1 MRKYFGTD
9 GIRGR
14 AGKFPITVDFFT
26 KLGFAAGKVLTKDNQ
41 STSKPKVIIGK
52 DTRESG
58 YMLESALE
66 AGFSAAGVDVFLTG
80 PIPTPAIAYLTKA
93 MRAKIGVVISASH
106 NLYQD
111 NGIKFFS
118 SNGLKLD
125 DLIELEIEKTID
137 GIENLDSENIGKAKR
152 VDDAQGRYVEFCKN
166 TFPKDLSLEG
176 LKIVLDCSHGA
187 TYQVA
192 PKIFTELGADI
203 YSIGVSPN
211 GSNINEGCGSTSL
224 ELLRSEVQ
232 KNKANL
238 GIAFDGDG
246 DRVLMVNS
254 NGDKVD
260 GDQLLFIIVRAAFEE
275 NRFDSGVV
283 GTLMTNLAFEENLK
297 ELGIQFLRSGVGDR
311 YVSEMM
317 QEKNW
322 LFGGENSGHILLKDL
337 HTTGD
342 GIISALQV
350 LKSIKQRQISFDKAV
365 SEINL
370 YPQILLNIP
379 LHKEIDLNTQEIKK
393 SIREAEKI
401 MNNSG
406 RVLLRKSGTEP
417 VVRIMVEG
425 KNRDI
430 VLSAANIIKTAIVKY
445 SQSSI

>member
-14 AGKFPITVDFFT
+14 AGKFPITIDFFT
-26 KLGFAAGKVLTKDNQ
+26 KLGFAAGKVLTNDNQ
-41 STSKPKVIIGK
+41 SSSKPKVIIGK

-93 MRAKIGVVISASH
+93 LRAQIGVVISASH

-118 SNGLKLD
+118 NNGLKLD
-125 DLIELEIEKTID
+125 DEIELEIEKTID

-176 LKIVLDCSHGA
+176 LQIVLDCSHGA

-203 YSIGVSPN
+203 QTIGVSPN
-211 GSNINEGCGSTSL
+211 GTNINDGCGSTSL
-224 ELLRSEVQ
+224 ELLRTEV
-232 KNKANL
+232 KKINADL

-275 NRFDSGVV
+275 NHFDSGVV
-283 GTLMTNLAFEENLK
+283 GTLMTNLAFEENMK
-297 ELGIQFLRSGVGDR
+297 ELGIGFSRSGVGDR

-317 QEKNW
+317 HEKNW
-322 LFGGENSGHILLKDL
+322 IYGGENSGHILLKDF

-350 LKSIKQRQISFDKAV
+350 LKAIKKRQISFDQAV

-379 LHKEIDLNTQEIKK
+379 LDIEIDLESDEIQS
-393 SIREAEKI
+393 SIHEAEKL
-401 MNNSG
+401 MNNNG

-417 VVRIMVEG
+417 LIRIMTEA
-425 KNRDI
+425 KDKHNALD
-430 VLSAANIIKTAIVKY
+430 AANLIKETITR
-445 SQSSI
+445 

>member
-41 STSKPKVIIGK
+41 SSSKPKVIIGK

-93 MRAKIGVVISASH
+93 LRAQIGVVISASH

-125 DLIELEIEKTID
+125 DEIELEIEKTID

-152 VDDAQGRYVEFCKN
+152 VDDAQGRYAEFCKN

-203 YSIGVSPN
+203 HTIGVGPN
-211 GSNINEGCGSTSL
+211 GTNINDGCGSTSL
-224 ELLRSEVQ
+224 ELLIAEV
-232 KNKANL
+232 KKINADL

-275 NRFDSGVV
+275 NHFDSGVV
-283 GTLMTNLAFEENLK
+283 GTLMTNLAFEENMK
-297 ELGIQFLRSGVGDR
+297 ELGIGFSRSGVGDR

-322 LFGGENSGHILLKDL
+322 IYGGENSGHILLKDF

-350 LKSIKQRQISFDKAV
+350 LKAIKKRQISFDQAV

-379 LHKEIDLNTQEIKK
+379 LDKEVDLEADEIQS
-393 SIREAEKI
+393 SIREAEKL
-401 MNNSG
+401 MNNNG

-417 VVRIMVEG
+417 LIRIMTES
-425 KNRDI
+425 KDKHNALD
-430 VLSAANIIKTAIVKY
+430 AANLIKETITK
-445 SQSSI
+445 

>member
-26 KLGFAAGKVLTKDNQ
+26 KLGFAAGKVLTKDNK
-41 STSKPKVIIGK
+41 SSSKPKVIIGK

-93 MRAKIGVVISASH
+93 LRAQIGVVISASH

-125 DLIELEIEKTID
+125 DEIELEIEKTID

-203 YSIGVSPN
+203 HTIGVGPN
-211 GSNINEGCGSTSL
+211 GTNINDGCGSTSL
-224 ELLRSEVQ
+224 ELLRSEV
-232 KNKANL
+232 KKINAHL

-246 DRVLMVNS
+246 DRVMMVNS

-275 NRFDSGVV
+275 NHFDSGVV
-283 GTLMTNLAFEENLK
+283 GTLMTNLAFEENMK
-297 ELGIQFLRSGVGDR
+297 ELGIGFSRSGVGDR

-322 LFGGENSGHILLKDL
+322 IYGGENSGHILLKDF

-350 LKSIKQRQISFDKAV
+350 LKAIKKRQISFDQAV

-379 LHKEIDLNTQEIKK
+379 LDKEVDLEADEIQR
-393 SIREAEKI
+393 SIREAEKL
-401 MNNSG
+401 MNNNG

-417 VVRIMVEG
+417 LIRIMTES
-425 KNRDI
+425 KDKHNALD
-430 VLSAANIIKTAIVKY
+430 AANLIKETITK
-445 SQSSI
+445 

>member
-1 MRKYFGTD
+1 
-9 GIRGR
+9 
-14 AGKFPITVDFFT
+14 
-26 KLGFAAGKVLTKDNQ
+26 
-41 STSKPKVIIGK
+41 
-52 DTRESG
+52 
-58 YMLESALE
+58 
-66 AGFSAAGVDVFLTG
+66 
-80 PIPTPAIAYLTKA
+80 
-93 MRAKIGVVISASH
+93 
-106 NLYQD
+106 
-111 NGIKFFS
+111 
-118 SNGLKLD
+118 
-125 DLIELEIEKTID
+125 
-137 GIENLDSENIGKAKR
+137 

-203 YSIGVSPN
+203 QTIGVSPN
-211 GSNINEGCGSTSL
+211 GTNINDGCGSTSL
-224 ELLRSEVQ
+224 ELLRTEV
-232 KNKANL
+232 KKINADL

-246 DRVLMVNS
+246 DRVQMVNS

-275 NRFDSGVV
+275 NHFDSGVV
-283 GTLMTNLAFEENLK
+283 GTLMTNLAFEENMK
-297 ELGIQFLRSGVGDR
+297 ELGIGFSRSGVGDR

-322 LFGGENSGHILLKDL
+322 IYGGENSGHILLKDF

-350 LKSIKQRQISFDKAV
+350 LKAIKKRQISFDQAV

-379 LHKEIDLNTQEIKK
+379 LDKEIDLETEEIQS

-401 MNNSG
+401 MNNNG

-417 VVRIMVEG
+417 LIRIMTEA
-425 KNRDI
+425 KDKHNALD
-430 VLSAANIIKTAIVKY
+430 AANLIKETITK
-445 SQSSI
+445 

>member
-41 STSKPKVIIGK
+41 SSSKPKVIIGK

-93 MRAKIGVVISASH
+93 LRAQIGVVISASH

-125 DLIELEIEKTID
+125 DEIEFEIEKTID

-203 YSIGVSPN
+203 HTIGVSPN
-211 GSNINEGCGSTSL
+211 GTNINDGCGSTSL
-224 ELLRSEVQ
+224 ELLRSEV
-232 KNKANL
+232 KKINAHL

-275 NRFDSGVV
+275 SHFDSGVV
-283 GTLMTNLAFEENLK
+283 GTLMTNLAFEENMK
-297 ELGIQFLRSGVGDR
+297 ELGIGFSRSGVGDR

-317 QEKNW
+317 QQKNW
-322 LFGGENSGHILLKDL
+322 IFGGENSGHILLQDF

-350 LKSIKQRQISFDKAV
+350 LKAIKKRQISFDQAV

-379 LHKEIDLNTQEIKK
+379 LDKEVDLEADEIQS
-393 SIREAEKI
+393 SIREAEKL
-401 MNNSG
+401 MNNNG

-417 VVRIMVEG
+417 LIRIMTES
-425 KNRDI
+425 KDKHNALD
-430 VLSAANIIKTAIVKY
+430 AANLIKETITK
-445 SQSSI
+445 

>member
-1 MRKYFGTD
+1 MRRYFGTD

-93 MRAKIGVVISASH
+93 MRAQIGVVISASH
-106 NLYQD
+106 NLYKD

-125 DLIELEIEKTID
+125 DEIELEIENTID

-176 LKIVLDCSHGA
+176 IKIVLDCSHGA

-203 YSIGVSPN
+203 HTIGVGPN
-211 GSNINEGCGSTSL
+211 GTNINDGCGSTSL
-224 ELLRSEVQ
+224 ELLRSEV
-232 KNKANL
+232 KKINADL

-275 NRFDSGVV
+275 NHFDSGVV
-283 GTLMTNLAFEENLK
+283 GTLMTNLAFEENMK
-297 ELGIQFLRSGVGDR
+297 ELGIGFSRSGVGDR

-322 LFGGENSGHILLKDL
+322 IYGGENSGHILLKDF

-342 GIISALQV
+342 GVISALQV
-350 LKSIKQRQISFDKAV
+350 LKAIKKRQISFDQAV

-379 LHKEIDLNTQEIKK
+379 LDKEIDLETEEIQN
-393 SIREAEKI
+393 SIHEAEKI
-401 MNNSG
+401 MNNNG

-417 VVRIMVEG
+417 LVRIMTEG
-425 KNRDI
+425 KDKD
-430 VLSAANIIKTAIVKY
+430 LALKAAQAIQKV
-445 SQSSI
+445 IEN

>member
-41 STSKPKVIIGK
+41 SSSKPKVIIGK

-93 MRAKIGVVISASH
+93 LRAQIGVVISASH

-125 DLIELEIEKTID
+125 DEIELEIEKMID

-166 TFPKDLSLEG
+166 TFPKDLSIEG
-176 LKIVLDCSHGA
+176 LKIVIDCSHGA

-203 YSIGVSPN
+203 HTIGVSPN
-211 GSNINEGCGSTSL
+211 GTNINDGCGSTSL
-224 ELLRSEVQ
+224 ELLRTEV
-232 KNKANL
+232 KKINADL

-246 DRVLMVNS
+246 DRVLMINS

-275 NRFDSGVV
+275 SHLDSGVV
-283 GTLMTNLAFEENLK
+283 GTLMTNLAFEENMK
-297 ELGIQFLRSGVGDR
+297 ELGIGFSRSGVGDR

-322 LFGGENSGHILLKDL
+322 IFGGENSGHILLKDF

-350 LKSIKQRQISFDKAV
+350 LKAIKKRQISFDQAV

-379 LHKEIDLNTQEIKK
+379 LDKEIDLEADEIQS
-393 SIREAEKI
+393 SIREAEKL
-401 MNNSG
+401 MNNNG

-417 VVRIMVEG
+417 LIRIMTES
-425 KNRDI
+425 KDKHNALD
-430 VLSAANIIKTAIVKY
+430 AAHLIKEKITK
-445 SQSSI
+445 

>member
-41 STSKPKVIIGK
+41 SSSKPKVIIGK

-93 MRAKIGVVISASH
+93 LRAQIGVVISASH

-125 DLIELEIEKTID
+125 DEIELKIEKTID

-192 PKIFTELGADI
+192 PQIFTELGADI
-203 YSIGVSPN
+203 HTIGVSPN
-211 GSNINEGCGSTSL
+211 GTNINDGCGSTSL
-224 ELLRSEVQ
+224 ELLRSEV
-232 KNKANL
+232 KKINADL

-260 GDQLLFIIVRAAFEE
+260 GDQLLYIIVRAAFEE
-275 NRFDSGVV
+275 NHFNSGVV
-283 GTLMTNLAFEENLK
+283 GTLMTNLAFEENMK
-297 ELGIQFLRSGVGDR
+297 ELGVGFSRSGVGDR

-322 LFGGENSGHILLKDL
+322 IYGGENSGHILLKDF

-350 LKSIKQRQISFDKAV
+350 LRAIKKRQISFDQAV

-379 LHKEIDLNTQEIKK
+379 LDKDIDLEADEIQN
-393 SIREAEKI
+393 SIHEAEKL
-401 MNNSG
+401 MNNNG

-417 VVRIMVEG
+417 LIRIMTEA
-425 KNRDI
+425 KDKHNALD
-430 VLSAANIIKTAIVKY
+430 AANLIKETITK
-445 SQSSI
+445 

>member
-41 STSKPKVIIGK
+41 SSSKPKVIIGK

-93 MRAKIGVVISASH
+93 LRAQIGVVISASH

-125 DLIELEIEKTID
+125 DEIELEIEKTID
-137 GIENLDSENIGKAKR
+137 SIENLDSENIGKAKR

-166 TFPKDLSLEG
+166 TLPKDLSLEG
-176 LKIVLDCSHGA
+176 LKIILDCSHGA

-203 YSIGVSPN
+203 HTIGVSPN
-211 GSNINEGCGSTSL
+211 GTNINDGCGSTSL
-224 ELLRSEVQ
+224 ELLRAEV
-232 KNKANL
+232 KKINADL

-254 NGDKVD
+254 KGDKVD

-275 NRFDSGVV
+275 NHFDSGVV
-283 GTLMTNLAFEENLK
+283 GTLMTNLAFEENMK
-297 ELGIQFLRSGVGDR
+297 ELGIGFSRSGVGDR

-322 LFGGENSGHILLKDL
+322 IYGGENSGHILLKDF

-342 GIISALQV
+342 GIISSLQV
-350 LKSIKQRQISFDKAV
+350 LKAIKKRQISFDQAV

-379 LHKEIDLNTQEIKK
+379 LDKEIDLETEEIQS
-393 SIREAEKI
+393 SIREAEKL
-401 MNNSG
+401 MNNNG

-417 VVRIMVEG
+417 LIRIMTEF
-425 KNRDI
+425 KDKHNALD
-430 VLSAANIIKTAIVKY
+430 AANLIKVTITK
-445 SQSSI
+445 

>member
-41 STSKPKVIIGK
+41 SSSKPKVIIGK

-93 MRAKIGVVISASH
+93 LRAQIGVVISASH

-118 SNGLKLD
+118 SRGLKLD
-125 DLIELEIEKTID
+125 DEIELKIEKTID

-192 PKIFTELGADI
+192 PQIFTELGADI
-203 YSIGVSPN
+203 HTIGVSPN
-211 GSNINEGCGSTSL
+211 GTNINDGCGSTSL
-224 ELLRSEVQ
+224 ELLRSEV
-232 KNKANL
+232 KKINADL

-275 NRFDSGVV
+275 NHFNSGVV
-283 GTLMTNLAFEENLK
+283 GTLMTNLAFEENMK
-297 ELGIQFLRSGVGDR
+297 ELGVGFSRSGVGDR

-322 LFGGENSGHILLKDL
+322 IYGGENSGHILLKDF

-350 LKSIKQRQISFDKAV
+350 LKAIKKRQISFDQAA

-379 LHKEIDLNTQEIKK
+379 LDEEIDLEADEIQS
-393 SIREAEKI
+393 SIRDAEKL
-401 MNNSG
+401 MNNNG

-417 VVRIMVEG
+417 LIRIMTEA
-425 KNRDI
+425 KDKDNALD
-430 VLSAANIIKTAIVKY
+430 AANLIKETITK
-445 SQSSI
+445 

>member
-41 STSKPKVIIGK
+41 SSSKPKVIIGK

-93 MRAKIGVVISASH
+93 LRAHIGVVISASH

-125 DLIELEIEKTID
+125 DEIELEIEKSID
-137 GIENLDSENIGKAKR
+137 EIENLDSENIGKAKR

-176 LKIVLDCSHGA
+176 LKIILDCSHGA

-203 YSIGVSPN
+203 QTIGVGPN
-211 GSNINEGCGSTSL
+211 GTNINDGCGSTSL
-224 ELLRSEVQ
+224 ELLRTEV
-232 KNKANL
+232 KKINADL

-260 GDQLLFIIVRAAFEE
+260 GDQLLYIIVRAAFEE
-275 NRFDSGVV
+275 NHFDSGVV
-283 GTLMTNLAFEENLK
+283 GTLMTNLAFEENMK
-297 ELGIQFLRSGVGDR
+297 ELGIGFSRSGVGDR

-322 LFGGENSGHILLKDL
+322 IYGGENSGHILLKDF

-350 LKSIKQRQISFDKAV
+350 LKAIKKRQISFDQAV

-379 LHKEIDLNTQEIKK
+379 LDKEIDLEDDEIQS
-393 SIREAEKI
+393 SIREAENL
-401 MNNSG
+401 MNNNG

-417 VVRIMVEG
+417 LIRIMTEA
-425 KNRDI
+425 KDKHNALD
-430 VLSAANIIKTAIVKY
+430 AANLIKETITR
-445 SQSSI
+445 

>member
-41 STSKPKVIIGK
+41 SSSKPKVIIGK

-93 MRAKIGVVISASH
+93 LRAQIGVVISASH

-125 DLIELEIEKTID
+125 DEIELKIEKTID

-192 PKIFTELGADI
+192 PQIFTELGADI
-203 YSIGVSPN
+203 YTIGVSPN
-211 GSNINEGCGSTSL
+211 GTNINDGCGSTSL
-224 ELLRSEVQ
+224 ELLRSEV
-232 KNKANL
+232 KKINADL

-275 NRFDSGVV
+275 NHFNSGVV
-283 GTLMTNLAFEENLK
+283 GTLMTNLAFEENMK
-297 ELGIQFLRSGVGDR
+297 ELGVGFSRSGVGDR

-322 LFGGENSGHILLKDL
+322 IYGGENSGHILLKDF

-350 LKSIKQRQISFDKAV
+350 LRAIKKRQISFDQAV

-379 LHKEIDLNTQEIKK
+379 LDKEIDLEAEEIQN
-393 SIREAEKI
+393 SIREAEKL
-401 MNNSG
+401 MNNNG

-417 VVRIMVEG
+417 LIRIMTEA
-425 KNRDI
+425 KDKHNALD
-430 VLSAANIIKTAIVKY
+430 AANLIKETITK
-445 SQSSI
+445 

>member
-41 STSKPKVIIGK
+41 SSSKPKVIIGK

-93 MRAKIGVVISASH
+93 LRAQIGVVISASH

-125 DLIELEIEKTID
+125 DEIELEIEKMID

-166 TFPKDLSLEG
+166 TFPKDLSIEG
-176 LKIVLDCSHGA
+176 LKIVIDCSHGA

-203 YSIGVSPN
+203 HTIGVSPN
-211 GSNINEGCGSTSL
+211 GTNINDGCGSTSL
-224 ELLRSEVQ
+224 ELLRTEV
-232 KNKANL
+232 KKINADL

-246 DRVLMVNS
+246 DRVLMINS

-275 NRFDSGVV
+275 SHLDSGVV
-283 GTLMTNLAFEENLK
+283 GTLMTNLAFEENMK
-297 ELGIQFLRSGVGDR
+297 ELGIGFSRSGVGDR

-317 QEKNW
+317 KEKNW
-322 LFGGENSGHILLKDL
+322 IYGGENSGHILLKDF

-350 LKSIKQRQISFDKAV
+350 LKAIKKRQISFDQAV

-379 LHKEIDLNTQEIKK
+379 LDKEIDLEADEIQS
-393 SIREAEKI
+393 SIREAEKL
-401 MNNSG
+401 MNNNG

-417 VVRIMVEG
+417 LIRIMTES
-425 KNRDI
+425 KDKHNALD
-430 VLSAANIIKTAIVKY
+430 AAHLIKETITK
-445 SQSSI
+445 

>member
-41 STSKPKVIIGK
+41 SSSKPKVIIGK

-93 MRAKIGVVISASH
+93 LRAQIGVVISASH

-125 DLIELEIEKTID
+125 DEIELKIEKTID

-192 PKIFTELGADI
+192 PKIFTELGTDI
-203 YSIGVSPN
+203 HTIGVSPN
-211 GSNINEGCGSTSL
+211 GTNINDGCGSTSL
-224 ELLRSEVQ
+224 ELLRTEV
-232 KNKANL
+232 KKINADL

-275 NRFDSGVV
+275 NHFNSGVV
-283 GTLMTNLAFEENLK
+283 GTLMTNLAFEENMK
-297 ELGIQFLRSGVGDR
+297 ELGIGFSRSGVGDR

-322 LFGGENSGHILLKDL
+322 IYGGENSGHILLKDF
-337 HTTGD
+337 HTTGN

-350 LKSIKQRQISFDKAV
+350 MKAIKKRQISFDQAV

-379 LHKEIDLNTQEIKK
+379 LDKDIDLEADEIQS
-393 SIREAEKI
+393 SIREAEKL
-401 MNNSG
+401 MNNNG

-417 VVRIMVEG
+417 LIRIMTES
-425 KNRDI
+425 KDKHNALD
-430 VLSAANIIKTAIVKY
+430 AANLIKETITK
-445 SQSSI
+445 

>member
-41 STSKPKVIIGK
+41 SSSKPKVIIGK

-93 MRAKIGVVISASH
+93 LRAQIGVVISASH

-125 DLIELEIEKTID
+125 DEIELEIEKTID

-152 VDDAQGRYVEFCKN
+152 VDDAQGRYAEFCKN

-203 YSIGVSPN
+203 HTIGVGPN
-211 GSNINEGCGSTSL
+211 GTNINDGCGSTSL
-224 ELLRSEVQ
+224 ELLRSEV
-232 KNKANL
+232 KKINADL

-275 NRFDSGVV
+275 NHFDSGVV
-283 GTLMTNLAFEENLK
+283 GTLMTNLAFEENMK
-297 ELGIQFLRSGVGDR
+297 ELGIGFSRSGVGDR

-322 LFGGENSGHILLKDL
+322 IYGGENSGHILLKDF

-350 LKSIKQRQISFDKAV
+350 LKAIKKRQISFDQAV

-379 LHKEIDLNTQEIKK
+379 LDKEVDLEADEIQS
-393 SIREAEKI
+393 SIREAEKL
-401 MNNSG
+401 MNNNG

-417 VVRIMVEG
+417 LIRIMTES
-425 KNRDI
+425 KDKHNALD
-430 VLSAANIIKTAIVKY
+430 AANLIKETITK
-445 SQSSI
+445 

>member
-41 STSKPKVIIGK
+41 SSSKPKVIIGK

-93 MRAKIGVVISASH
+93 LRAQIGVVISASH

-118 SNGLKLD
+118 SNGFKLD
-125 DLIELEIEKTID
+125 DEIELKIEKTID

-192 PKIFTELGADI
+192 PQIFTELGADI
-203 YSIGVSPN
+203 HTIGVSPN
-211 GSNINEGCGSTSL
+211 GTNINDGCGSTSL
-224 ELLRSEVQ
+224 ELLRSEV
-232 KNKANL
+232 KKINADL

-275 NRFDSGVV
+275 SHFNSGVV
-283 GTLMTNLAFEENLK
+283 GTLMTNLAFEENMK
-297 ELGIQFLRSGVGDR
+297 ELGVGFSRSGVGDR

-322 LFGGENSGHILLKDL
+322 IYGGENSGHILLKDF

-350 LKSIKQRQISFDKAV
+350 LRAIKKRQISFDQAA

-379 LHKEIDLNTQEIKK
+379 LDKEIDLEADEIQS
-393 SIREAEKI
+393 SIRDAEKL
-401 MNNSG
+401 MNNNG

-417 VVRIMVEG
+417 LIRIMTEAKD
-425 KNRDI
+425 KNNALD
-430 VLSAANIIKTAIVKY
+430 AANLIKETITK
-445 SQSSI
+445 

>member
-41 STSKPKVIIGK
+41 SSSKPKVIIGK

-93 MRAKIGVVISASH
+93 LRAQIGVVISASH

-118 SNGLKLD
+118 NNGLKLD
-125 DLIELEIEKTID
+125 DEIELEIEKTID

-176 LKIVLDCSHGA
+176 LQIVLDCSHGA

-203 YSIGVSPN
+203 HTIGVGPN
-211 GSNINEGCGSTSL
+211 GTNINDGCGSTSL
-224 ELLRSEVQ
+224 ELLRAEV
-232 KNKANL
+232 KKINADL

-275 NRFDSGVV
+275 NHFDSGVV
-283 GTLMTNLAFEENLK
+283 GTLMTNLAFEENMK
-297 ELGIQFLRSGVGDR
+297 ELGIGFSRSGVGDR

-317 QEKNW
+317 HEKNW
-322 LFGGENSGHILLKDL
+322 IYGGENSGHILLKDF

-350 LKSIKQRQISFDKAV
+350 LKAIKKRQISFDQAV

-379 LHKEIDLNTQEIKK
+379 LDKEVDLEADEIQS
-393 SIREAEKI
+393 SIREAEKL
-401 MNNSG
+401 MNNNG

-417 VVRIMVEG
+417 LIRIMTES
-425 KNRDI
+425 KDKHNALD
-430 VLSAANIIKTAIVKY
+430 AANLIKETITK
-445 SQSSI
+445 

>member
-41 STSKPKVIIGK
+41 SSSKPKVIIGK

-93 MRAKIGVVISASH
+93 LRAQIGVVISASH

-118 SNGLKLD
+118 NNGLKLD
-125 DLIELEIEKTID
+125 DEIELEIEKTID

-176 LKIVLDCSHGA
+176 LQIVLDCSHGA

-203 YSIGVSPN
+203 HTIGVGPN
-211 GSNINEGCGSTSL
+211 GTNINDGCGSTSL
-224 ELLRSEVQ
+224 ELLRAEV
-232 KNKANL
+232 KKINADL

-275 NRFDSGVV
+275 NHFDSGVV
-283 GTLMTNLAFEENLK
+283 GTLMTNLAFEENMK
-297 ELGIQFLRSGVGDR
+297 ELGIGFSRSGVGDR

-317 QEKNW
+317 HEKNW
-322 LFGGENSGHILLKDL
+322 IYGGENSGHILLKDF

-350 LKSIKQRQISFDKAV
+350 LKAIKKRQISFDQAV

-379 LHKEIDLNTQEIKK
+379 LDIEIDLESDEIQS
-393 SIREAEKI
+393 SIHEAEKL
-401 MNNSG
+401 MNNNG

-417 VVRIMVEG
+417 LIRIMTEA
-425 KNRDI
+425 KDKHNALD
-430 VLSAANIIKTAIVKY
+430 AANLIKETITR
-445 SQSSI
+445 

>member
-41 STSKPKVIIGK
+41 SSSKPKVIIGK

-93 MRAKIGVVISASH
+93 LRAQIGVVISASH

-125 DLIELEIEKTID
+125 DEIEIEIEKKID

-203 YSIGVSPN
+203 HTIGVSPN
-211 GSNINEGCGSTSL
+211 GTNINDGCGSTSL
-224 ELLRSEVQ
+224 ELLRIEV
-232 KNKANL
+232 KKINADL

-246 DRVLMVNS
+246 DRVLMINS

-260 GDQLLFIIVRAAFEE
+260 GDQLLFIIVRASFEE
-275 NRFDSGVV
+275 NHFDSGVV
-283 GTLMTNLAFEENLK
+283 GTLMTNLAFEENMK
-297 ELGIQFLRSGVGDR
+297 ELGIGFSRSGVGDR

-322 LFGGENSGHILLKDL
+322 IYGGENSGHILLKDF

-350 LKSIKQRQISFDKAV
+350 LKAIKKRQISFDQAV

-379 LHKEIDLNTQEIKK
+379 LDKEIDLEADEIQS
-393 SIREAEKI
+393 SIREAEKL
-401 MNNSG
+401 MNNNG

-417 VVRIMVEG
+417 LIRIMTES
-425 KNRDI
+425 KDKHNALD
-430 VLSAANIIKTAIVKY
+430 AANLIKETITK
-445 SQSSI
+445 

>member
-26 KLGFAAGKVLTKDNQ
+26 KLGFAAGKVLTKDNK
-41 STSKPKVIIGK
+41 SSSKPKVIIGK

-93 MRAKIGVVISASH
+93 LRAQIGVVISASH

-125 DLIELEIEKTID
+125 DEIELEIEKTID

-152 VDDAQGRYVEFCKN
+152 VDDAQGRYAEFCKN

-203 YSIGVSPN
+203 HTIGVGPN
-211 GSNINEGCGSTSL
+211 GTNINDGCGSTSL
-224 ELLRSEVQ
+224 ELLRAEV
-232 KNKANL
+232 KKINADL

-275 NRFDSGVV
+275 NHFDSGVV
-283 GTLMTNLAFEENLK
+283 GTLMTNLAFEENMK
-297 ELGIQFLRSGVGDR
+297 ELGIGFSRSGVGDR

-317 QEKNW
+317 HEKNW
-322 LFGGENSGHILLKDL
+322 IYGGENSGHILLKDF

-350 LKSIKQRQISFDKAV
+350 LKAIKKRQISFDKAV

-379 LHKEIDLNTQEIKK
+379 LDKEVDLEADEIQS
-393 SIREAEKI
+393 SIREAEKL
-401 MNNSG
+401 MNNNG

-417 VVRIMVEG
+417 LIRIMTES
-425 KNRDI
+425 KDKHNALD
-430 VLSAANIIKTAIVKY
+430 AANLIKETITK
-445 SQSSI
+445 

>member
-26 KLGFAAGKVLTKDNQ
+26 KLGFAAGKVLTKDNK
-41 STSKPKVIIGK
+41 SSSKPKVIIGK

-80 PIPTPAIAYLTKA
+80 PIPTAAIAYLTKA
-93 MRAKIGVVISASH
+93 LRAQIGVVISASH

-125 DLIELEIEKTID
+125 DEIELEIEKTID
-137 GIENLDSENIGKAKR
+137 EIENLDSENIGKAKR

-203 YSIGVSPN
+203 HTIGVGPN
-211 GSNINEGCGSTSL
+211 GTNINDGCGSTSL
-224 ELLRSEVQ
+224 ELLRSEV
-232 KNKANL
+232 KKINAGL

-275 NRFDSGVV
+275 NHFDSGVV
-283 GTLMTNLAFEENLK
+283 GTLMTNLAFEENMK
-297 ELGIQFLRSGVGDR
+297 ELGIGFSRSGVGDR

-322 LFGGENSGHILLKDL
+322 IYGGENSGHILLKDF

-350 LKSIKQRQISFDKAV
+350 LKAIKKRQISFDQAV

-379 LHKEIDLNTQEIKK
+379 LDKEIDLEADEIQR
-393 SIREAEKI
+393 SIREAEKL
-401 MNNSG
+401 MNNNG
-406 RVLLRKSGTEP
+406 RVLIRKSGTEP
-417 VVRIMVEG
+417 LIRIMTET
-425 KNRDI
+425 KDKHNALD
-430 VLSAANIIKTAIVKY
+430 AANLIKETITK
-445 SQSSI
+445 

>member
-41 STSKPKVIIGK
+41 SSSKPKVIIGK

-93 MRAKIGVVISASH
+93 LRAQIGVVISASH

-125 DLIELEIEKTID
+125 DEIELEIEKTID

-203 YSIGVSPN
+203 HTIGVGPN
-211 GSNINEGCGSTSL
+211 GTNINDGCGSTSL
-224 ELLRSEVQ
+224 ELLIAEV
-232 KNKANL
+232 KKINADL

-275 NRFDSGVV
+275 NHFDSGVV
-283 GTLMTNLAFEENLK
+283 GTLMTNLAFEENMK
-297 ELGIQFLRSGVGDR
+297 ELGIGFSRSGVGDR

-322 LFGGENSGHILLKDL
+322 IYGGENSGHILLKDF

-350 LKSIKQRQISFDKAV
+350 LKAIKKRQISFDQAV

-379 LHKEIDLNTQEIKK
+379 LDKEVDLEADEIQS
-393 SIREAEKI
+393 SIREAEKL
-401 MNNSG
+401 MNNNG

-417 VVRIMVEG
+417 LIRIMTES
-425 KNRDI
+425 KDKHNALD
-430 VLSAANIIKTAIVKY
+430 AANLIKETITK
-445 SQSSI
+445 

>member
-14 AGKFPITVDFFT
+14 AGKFPITIDFFT
-26 KLGFAAGKVLTKDNQ
+26 KLGFAAGKVLTNDNQ
-41 STSKPKVIIGK
+41 SSSKPKVIIGK

-93 MRAKIGVVISASH
+93 LRAQIGVVISASH

-125 DLIELEIEKTID
+125 DEIELEIEKTID

-152 VDDAQGRYVEFCKN
+152 VDDAQGRYAEFCKN

-203 YSIGVSPN
+203 HTIGVGPN
-211 GSNINEGCGSTSL
+211 GTNINDGCGSTSL
-224 ELLRSEVQ
+224 ELLRAEV
-232 KNKANL
+232 KKINADL

-275 NRFDSGVV
+275 NHFDSGVV
-283 GTLMTNLAFEENLK
+283 GTLMTNLAFEENMK
-297 ELGIQFLRSGVGDR
+297 ELGIGFSRSGVGDR

-322 LFGGENSGHILLKDL
+322 IYGGENSGHILLKDF

-350 LKSIKQRQISFDKAV
+350 LKAIKKRQISFDKAV

-379 LHKEIDLNTQEIKK
+379 LDKEVDLEADEIQS
-393 SIREAEKI
+393 SIREAEKL
-401 MNNSG
+401 MSNNG

-417 VVRIMVEG
+417 LIRIMTES
-425 KNRDI
+425 KDKHNALD
-430 VLSAANIIKTAIVKY
+430 AANLIKETITK
-445 SQSSI
+445 

>member
-41 STSKPKVIIGK
+41 SSSKPKVIIGK

-93 MRAKIGVVISASH
+93 LRAQIGVVISASH

-125 DLIELEIEKTID
+125 DEIELKIEKTID

-192 PKIFTELGADI
+192 PQIFTELGADI
-203 YSIGVSPN
+203 HTIGVSPN
-211 GSNINEGCGSTSL
+211 GTNINDGCGSTSL
-224 ELLRSEVQ
+224 ELLRSEV
-232 KNKANL
+232 KKINADL

-275 NRFDSGVV
+275 NHFNSGVV
-283 GTLMTNLAFEENLK
+283 GTLMTNLAFEENMK
-297 ELGIQFLRSGVGDR
+297 ELGIGFSRSGVGDR

-322 LFGGENSGHILLKDL
+322 IYGGENSGHILLKDF

-350 LKSIKQRQISFDKAV
+350 MKAIKKRQISFDQAV

-379 LHKEIDLNTQEIKK
+379 LDKDIDLEADEIQS
-393 SIREAEKI
+393 SIREAEKL
-401 MNNSG
+401 MNNNG

-417 VVRIMVEG
+417 LIRIMTET
-425 KNRDI
+425 KDKHNALD
-430 VLSAANIIKTAIVKY
+430 AANLIKETITK
-445 SQSSI
+445 

>member
-41 STSKPKVIIGK
+41 SSSKPKVIIGK

-93 MRAKIGVVISASH
+93 LRAQIGVVISASH

-125 DLIELEIEKTID
+125 DEIELEIEKMID

-166 TFPKDLSLEG
+166 TFPKDLSIEG
-176 LKIVLDCSHGA
+176 LKIVIDCSHGA

-203 YSIGVSPN
+203 HTIGVSPN
-211 GSNINEGCGSTSL
+211 GTNINDGCGSTSL
-224 ELLRSEVQ
+224 ELLRSEV
-232 KNKANL
+232 KKINAHL

-275 NRFDSGVV
+275 SHFDSGVV
-283 GTLMTNLAFEENLK
+283 GTLMTNLAFEENMK
-297 ELGIQFLRSGVGDR
+297 ELGIGFSRSGVGDR

-317 QEKNW
+317 KEKNW
-322 LFGGENSGHILLKDL
+322 IYGGENSGHILLKDF

-350 LKSIKQRQISFDKAV
+350 LKAIKKRQISFDQAV

-379 LHKEIDLNTQEIKK
+379 LDKEIDLEADEIQS
-393 SIREAEKI
+393 SIREAEKL
-401 MNNSG
+401 MNNNG

-417 VVRIMVEG
+417 LIRIMTES
-425 KNRDI
+425 KDKHNALD
-430 VLSAANIIKTAIVKY
+430 AAHLIKEKITK
-445 SQSSI
+445 

>member
-26 KLGFAAGKVLTKDNQ
+26 KLGFAAGKVLTKDNKL
-41 STSKPKVIIGK
+41 TSKPKVIIGK

-93 MRAKIGVVISASH
+93 MRAQIGVVISASH

-125 DLIELEIEKTID
+125 DQIELEIENTID
-137 GIENLDSENIGKAKR
+137 GIESLDSENIGKAKR

-166 TFPKDLSLEG
+166 TFSKDLSLEG

-203 YSIGVSPN
+203 HTIGVNPN
-211 GSNINEGCGSTSL
+211 GTNINDGCGSTSL

-246 DRVLMVNS
+246 DRVMMINS
-254 NGDKVD
+254 NGEKVD

-275 NRFDSGVV
+275 SCFDSGVV

-322 LFGGENSGHILLKDL
+322 IYGGENSGHILLKDL

-350 LKSIKQRQISFDKAV
+350 LKAIKKRKISFDKAV

-379 LHKEIDLNTQEIKK
+379 LDKEIDLNTQEIQN
-393 SIREAEKI
+393 SIHDAEKI
-401 MNNSG
+401 LNNNG

-417 VVRIMVEG
+417 LVRIMTEG
-425 KNRDI
+425 KDRELA
-430 VLSAANIIKTAIVKY
+430 VKAAQMIKKVIEA
-445 SQSSI
+445 